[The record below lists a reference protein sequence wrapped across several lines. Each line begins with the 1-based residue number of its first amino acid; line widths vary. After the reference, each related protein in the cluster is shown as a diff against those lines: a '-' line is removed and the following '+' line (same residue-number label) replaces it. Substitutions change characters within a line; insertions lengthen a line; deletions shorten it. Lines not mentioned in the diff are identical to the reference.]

1 MKKDLKIEI
10 IGYVHNEWEN
20 AEPGDA
26 DRIKESISTIEVKEQ
41 FADALYR
48 IEKYSELNVIFYFDR
63 SDGYELRTVTRSGEV
78 RGIFAC
84 CTPRRPSMIGMT
96 TVRLL
101 GVEGN
106 MLKVTGLDA
115 LNNTP
120 VLDIKPVVTSR

>member
-1 MKKDLKIEI
+1 MHLKIEI
-10 IGYVHNEWEN
+10 IGYVHNEWES

-26 DRIKESISTIEVKEQ
+26 DRMKESISTIEVREQ

-48 IEKYSELNVIFYFDR
+48 IEKYSELNILFYFDR

-78 RGIFAC
+78 RGVFAC

-106 MLKVTGLDA
+106 TLTVTGLDA